1 MSTWCGRAGYPHPAH
16 DDCLGYDHEAA
27 EELGSGWSPDAGMTD
42 EGRAK
47 LRSAREG

>member
-1 MSTWCGRAGYPHPAH
+1 MSAWCGRAGYPHPAH
-16 DDCLGYDHEAA
+16 EDCLGYDDRVAD
-27 EELGSGWSPDAGMTD
+27 ELVTGWAPADGMTE